1 MAKSEHREHAMGKGR
16 LQPEF
21 VERCEVFSDRC
32 VALAEQLEREGR
44 FRRIVEQ
51 LAASGSSVGANIAEA
66 DEAMSR
72 RDFRKSVAI
81 AKKELVETRFWIRLA
96 IRREWIAQ
104 TRLDLL
110 VAELEELK
118 KIVGSILTRSREVEA
133 KPAS

>member
-1 MAKSEHREHAMGKGR
+1 MGKGR

-21 VERCEVFSDRC
+21 IERCEAFSDRC
-32 VALAEQLEREGR
+32 VALAEQLDRDGR

-51 LAASGSSVGANIAEA
+51 LAACGSSVGANIAET

-72 RDFRKSVAI
+72 RDFRKSLAI

-96 IRREWIAQ
+96 IRREWVAQ

-118 KIVGSILTRSREVEA
+118 TIVGSILAKTRELDA

>member
-1 MAKSEHREHAMGKGR
+1 MGKGQ

-21 VERCEVFSDRC
+21 VERCEAFSDRC
-32 VALAEQLEREGR
+32 VALAEQLDRDGR

-51 LAASGSSVGANIAEA
+51 LAAAGASVAANIAEA

-72 RDFRKSVAI
+72 RDFRKSMAI

-96 IRREWIAQ
+96 IRREWVAQ

-118 KIVGSILTRSREVEA
+118 TIVGSILARTREVEA
-133 KPAS
+133 KPTS